1 MPNPFDRFLDFLDG
15 IPDPRRAEGKRYEQK
30 YVLLFAILAIVT
42 GANSYR
48 GIRTFI
54 EVHRPRLNAAFGL
67 KWKRPPAHTSIRAI
81 LTGLDAAHV
90 EKTFRRHAAELNA
103 VRSSTGVARVLAF
116 DGKIL
121 KGSFDA
127 FHDRKARQIFSAFAT
142 DTALVLAHMEI
153 DEKTNEI
160 PAGQTLLEDLDL
172 AGHIVTC
179 DAMHCQKKPSPPP
192 TRQTRTSSFTSRIT
206 S

>member
-1 MPNPFDRFLDFLDG
+1 MLNSFDRFLDFLET

-30 YVLLFAILAIVT
+30 YVLLFSILAIVT

-54 EVHRPRLNAAFGL
+54 KVHRLRLNKAFDIR
-67 KWKRPPAHTSIRAI
+67 WKKPPAHTSIRTI
-81 LTGLDAAHV
+81 LSGLDAGKV
-90 EKTFRRHAAELNA
+90 EQTFRRHAAELNA
-103 VRSSTGVARVLAF
+103 VRSPTGVARVLAL

-127 FHDRKARQIFSAFAT
+127 FHDTKARQVLSAFAS

-153 DEKTNEI
+153 DEKSNEI
-160 PAGQTLLEDLDL
+160 PAGQKLLEELDI

-179 DAMHCQKKPSPPP
+179 DAMHCQKKLSKPPK
-192 TRQTRTSSFTSRIT
+192 RQRCT
-206 S
+206 

>member
-1 MPNPFDRFLDFLDG
+1 MLNSFDRFLGFLDT

-30 YVLLFAILAIVT
+30 YVLLFSILAIVT

-54 EVHRPRLNAAFGL
+54 KVHRPRLNKAFGL
-67 KWKRPPAHTSIRAI
+67 RWKTSPAHTSIRTI
-81 LTGLDAAHV
+81 LSGLDAEHV
-90 EKTFRRHAAELNA
+90 EKTFRRHAAELNV
-103 VRSSTGVARVLAF
+103 VRSSTGVARVLAL
-116 DGKIL
+116 DGKVL

-127 FHDRKARQIFSAFAT
+127 FHDSKARQVLSAFAT

-160 PAGQTLLEDLDL
+160 PAGQKLLEELDV
-172 AGHIVTC
+172 ADHIVTC
-179 DAMHCQKKPSPPP
+179 DAMHCQKKLSKPP
-192 TRQTRTSSFTSRIT
+192 RKRTRT
-206 S
+206 

>member
-1 MPNPFDRFLDFLDG
+1 MLDSFDRFLDFLDT

-30 YVLLFAILAIVT
+30 YVLLFSILAIVT

-54 EVHRPRLNAAFGL
+54 KVHRPRLNRAFGL
-67 KWKRPPAHTSIRAI
+67 HWKKPPAHTSIRTI
-81 LTGLDAAHV
+81 LSGLDARSV
-90 EKTFRRHAAELNA
+90 ERTFRRHAAALNA
-103 VRSSTGVARVLAF
+103 VRSSTGAARVLAL

-127 FHDRKARQIFSAFAT
+127 FRDSKARQVLSAFAT

-153 DEKTNEI
+153 DEKSNEI
-160 PAGQTLLEDLDL
+160 PAGQKLLEELDI
-172 AGHIVTC
+172 ADHIVTC
-179 DAMHCQKKPSPPP
+179 DAMHCQKKPSKRPK
-192 TRQTRTSSFTSRIT
+192 RRRRT
-206 S
+206 

>member
-1 MPNPFDRFLDFLDG
+1 MLNSFDRFLGFLDT

-30 YVLLFAILAIVT
+30 YVLLFSILAIVT

-54 EVHRPRLNAAFGL
+54 KVHRPRLNKAFGL
-67 KWKRPPAHTSIRAI
+67 RWKTPPAHTSIRTI
-81 LTGLDAAHV
+81 LSGLDAEHV
-90 EKTFRRHAAELNA
+90 EKTFRRHAAELNV
-103 VRSSTGVARVLAF
+103 VRSSTGVARVLAL
-116 DGKIL
+116 DGKVL

-127 FHDRKARQIFSAFAT
+127 FHDSKARQVLSAFAT

-160 PAGQTLLEDLDL
+160 PAGQKLLEELDV
-172 AGHIVTC
+172 ADHIVTC
-179 DAMHCQKKPSPPP
+179 DAMHCQKKLSKPP
-192 TRQTRTSSFTSRIT
+192 RKRMRT
-206 S
+206 

>member
-1 MPNPFDRFLDFLDG
+1 MPSPFDRFLDFLDT
-15 IPDPRRAEGKRYEQK
+15 IPDPRGAEGKRYEQR
-30 YVLLFAILAIVT
+30 YVLLFSILAIVT

-54 EVHRPRLNAAFGL
+54 KVHRLRLNNAFGL
-67 KWKRPPAHTSIRAI
+67 RWKKPPAPTSIRTI
-81 LTGLDAAHV
+81 LSGLDAGKV
-90 EKTFRRHAAELNA
+90 ERTFRRHAAELNA
-103 VRSSTGVARVLAF
+103 VRSSTGAARVLAL

-127 FHDRKARQIFSAFAT
+127 FRDSKARQVLSAFAT

-160 PAGQTLLEDLDL
+160 PAGQKLLEELDV
-172 AGHIVTC
+172 ADRIVTC
-179 DAMHCQKKPSPPP
+179 DAMHCQKKLSKRPKL
-192 TRQTRTSSFTSRIT
+192 QTRT
-206 S
+206 